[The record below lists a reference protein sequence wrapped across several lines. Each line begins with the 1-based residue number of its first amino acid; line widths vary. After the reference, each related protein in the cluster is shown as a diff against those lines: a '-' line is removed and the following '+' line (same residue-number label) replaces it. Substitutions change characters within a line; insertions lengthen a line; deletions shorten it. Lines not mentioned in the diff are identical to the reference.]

1 MATDAP
7 TEPTE
12 PTVLAVYKSPRH
24 DLMCLYLPAA
34 HTSDD
39 SAERADLSVIP
50 AELLT
55 RFGAPVFALTLEL
68 WPTRKLAQADAKTV
82 LAAIDTQG
90 FYLQMPPK
98 VTLPAT
104 PDAQNVHG

>member
-1 MATDAP
+1 MAANVP
-7 TEPTE
+7 TEK
-12 PTVLAVYKSPRH
+12 VLLAVYKSPRH
-24 DLMCLYLPAA
+24 ELMYLYLPA
-34 HTSDD
+34 TETI
-39 SAERADLSVIP
+39 AEGAEQADLSVIP

-55 RFGAPVFALTLEL
+55 RFGAPVFALRLEL

-82 LAAIDTQG
+82 LAAIQLQG